1 MKIKK
6 IHHSNYQGHLKLP
19 HSYKHWLLR
28 LKCHVN
34 ISKCL
39 FIYLWISFQVYC
51 TSNADDDN
59 PYQQLEKCDDFGLLH
74 DATTSFVKEINTVFM
89 QAVANEGG
97 IFKVPFS
104 MKQVPGS
111 FTGEALCK
119 ELVKEISSI
128 RPMKNNATV
137 TEQYQSS
144 KASCQRNQ
152 HKSISKCMLN
162 YKTLLQ

>member
-19 HSYKHWLLR
+19 CSYKHWLLR
-28 LKCHVN
+28 LKHNVN

-51 TSNADDDN
+51 TSNTDDDN
-59 PYQQLEKCDDFGLLH
+59 PYRQLEKCDDFGLLPN
-74 DATTSFVKEINTVFM
+74 ATTSFVKEINTVFLR
-89 QAVANEGG
+89 AVANEGG

-104 MKQVPGS
+104 MKQVSGS

-119 ELVKEISSI
+119 ELVREISSI
-128 RPMKNNATV
+128 RPVKNNATV
-137 TEQYQSS
+137 
-144 KASCQRNQ
+144 AIRGA
-152 HKSISKCMLN
+152 ISEFQGFMSEKPIQ
-162 YKTLLQ
+162 K